1 MNDGPRFTVT
11 VPEEGAS
18 MDALGFWRTVPLDG
32 SYAVGDDRYD
42 TTLWEVD
49 LPQELGLS
57 KQIMEME
64 LERVHLTQHILPAA
78 GDLMHAYLLNEQTP
92 RKMEDENFSI
102 PAVEDSP
109 ALAELSEWM
118 MLADAEMDFSLTGD
132 IEEKLRQAASELDA
146 FTAQIRS
153 SLSQMAVVQT
163 TAGGRLIGATRV
175 AWLGN
180 VSTRWQPGLE
190 IEQAALHR
198 QSVEMTLTT
207 RHCWIRLA
215 GLVSVSATRLIA
227 AASSGIGLVT
237 ALPMAYRTITQL
249 VQEIRTLR
257 QVQSRAV

>member
-1 MNDGPRFTVT
+1 
-11 VPEEGAS
+11 
-18 MDALGFWRTVPLDG
+18 MDALGFWRTVPLNG
-32 SYAVGDDRYD
+32 SYAVGDDRD
-42 TTLWEVD
+42 DSILWEVD

-57 KQIMEME
+57 KQIMEVE
-64 LERVHLTQHILPAA
+64 LERVHLTQQVLPAA
-78 GDLMHAYLLNEQTP
+78 ADLMHAYLQNERTAG
-92 RKMEDENFSI
+92 KIEDDSFSI
-102 PAVEDSP
+102 PAVEDSL
-109 ALAELSEWM
+109 ALAELSAWM
-118 MLADAEMDFSLTGD
+118 MMADAEMDFSLTGD
-132 IEEKLRQAASELDA
+132 IEEKLKQAASELDA

-163 TAGGRLIGATRV
+163 ITGGRLIGVTRV

-190 IEQAALHR
+190 IERAALHR
-198 QSVEMTLTT
+198 QSVEMALTT